1 MIGLIGLFV
10 VVITSLL
17 ITRIATVMLTLT
29 GLSQESA
36 KFQARS
42 AFSGVGF
49 TTSES
54 ESVVNHP
61 LRRRII
67 MTLVLLGNAGVV
79 TVLVSLLLS
88 FGDVSDSD
96 EALLRLALLAG
107 GLAVVWMAARS
118 RWMNRALSRVI
129 ERGLRRFTDL
139 DTRDYVGLLRLA
151 EDWVVAEVEV
161 EEDDWM
167 CSVPLRDLDLPEEG
181 IVVLGID
188 RRDGHWVGAPSGK
201 TAFHPGDVVVLY
213 GTKDSIDRLDH
224 RERSAQGELD
234 RLTSQVE
241 FTEHY
246 LAQQEL
252 EHAVDEADGTEAAEP
267 PPMLVVGE
275 GTGQPGPD
283 VAESRTDDGA
293 AERHGEPDHPT
304 REPPA
309 PRLGGQPAPEIT

>member
-29 GLSQESA
+29 GMSQESA

-54 ESVVNHP
+54 ETVVNHP

-88 FGDVSDSD
+88 FGDVNESSD
-96 EALLRLALLAG
+96 ALVRLGLLAG
-107 GLAVVWMAARS
+107 GLTLVWMFARS
-118 RWMNRALSRVI
+118 ELANRWLSRLI

-139 DTRDYVGLLRLA
+139 DTRDYIGLLRLA

-161 EEDDWM
+161 EDGDWM

-188 RRDGHWVGAPSGK
+188 RLDGHWVGAPSGK
-201 TAFHPGDVVVLY
+201 TSFQPGDVVVLY
-213 GTKDSIDRLDH
+213 GTKDAIDRLDH
-224 RERSAQGELD
+224 RDRSVQGELD

-252 EHAVDEADGTEAAEP
+252 EHAMGDGDGAASDEQ
-267 PPMLVVGE
+267 PPMLVIDDETLTFDPDADAAAVEETSAELHVGDE
-275 GTGQPGPD
+275 Q
-283 VAESRTDDGA
+283 
-293 AERHGEPDHPT
+293 
-304 REPPA
+304 
-309 PRLGGQPAPEIT
+309 APEQA